1 MYQAK
6 TKDGKSEAIQYG
18 PKTPARISLRKSKF
32 WKPEK
37 KSDGTDKNAK
47 FYGYATDEHGTLYK
61 LSMWDNEKDS
71 VLDKVFASS
80 KDYPITLSGSL
91 QCMFVKCEGK
101 KPDQVSVPQSQ
112 PSQDDD
118 PYTEDKF

>member
-47 FYGYATDEHGTLYK
+47 FYGYATDKDGTLYK
-61 LSMWDNEKDS
+61 LSVWDNEKDS
-71 VLDKVFASS
+71 VFDWGSILSKKIEKV
-80 KDYPITLSGSL
+80 
-91 QCMFVKCEGK
+91 
-101 KPDQVSVPQSQ
+101 
-112 PSQDDD
+112 
-118 PYTEDKF
+118 